1 MPWGGSMQNK
11 HKGFTLIELMVTI
24 AVLAII
30 AMLAAPSFT
39 QIMAKQKL
47 NSNSRELMATLS
59 QARSQA
65 VLLRSNATV
74 NINPS
79 TCTPSPTVYCWSA
92 TVGNRVTAPTA
103 ITQIVFGRDG
113 GISSGLTADTDFVI
127 CNSKAEMTRAFA
139 LTKIGTIYVKP
150 NGTCQ

>member
-1 MPWGGSMQNK
+1 MQRK
-11 HKGFTLIELMVTI
+11 EQGFTLIELMMTI

-30 AMLAAPSFT
+30 ATMAAPSFT
-39 QIMAKQKL
+39 QMMAKQKL

-92 TVGNRVTAPTA
+92 AVGNRVTAPTA

-139 LTKIGTIYVKP
+139 LTKMGTIYVKP
-150 NGTCQ
+150 NGICQ